1 MLSMIKANFQA
12 NNSARDKSSVGGF
25 GSTQNQDLTEV
36 NPSDHKTSDE
46 LKSEAEK
53 PTPQTIQ
60 ISARRLAE
68 LVHREGGL
76 AGTDYA
82 AIEGVEG
89 IRAQQKAVRALRA
102 ETAYAAAEFYEEYS
116 LNCTIFGKEAALEIR
131 GRADLLLKFPDY
143 WQVVEFKSFRG
154 PKLKLAREGR
164 AEHRAQAL
172 LYTAMLAQAENFSRP
187 SYETL
192 LIYVSV
198 DEDDYLLIR
207 FTNTAAELRD
217 FLESTAR
224 SYLNQV
230 ANVIRWQERRDASLK
245 AARFPYAQLRSGQ
258 TELMREVLAC
268 MRDKRTLFVEAPT
281 GIGKTMA
288 TLYPSLK
295 ALAAGYIKRVFYAT
309 AMISTRD
316 QAQTALQ
323 HLRENSLC
331 LVRSIYLTAKEK
343 ICLQPNYY
351 CEQRICPFAVNYY
364 KNLPDAL
371 AELLNYENLDQT
383 VIQAVADKHQ
393 LCPFE
398 LSLDAALYCDVII
411 GDYNHVFDPR
421 IRLKRFFDD
430 EEEAPIGILV
440 DEAHNLAA
448 RGRQM
453 FSATLTLSGLLKLR
467 TLWQKEE
474 YLPFTQAYQA
484 LKASLE
490 AFIAIFESIERIF
503 SQAEEPDIKTKLP
516 RLGNSLCQSSLTED
530 WVLAGDFLALRKK
543 PDRLEA
549 SLARL
554 IRDLRQFFD
563 EQWDFPGRQ
572 EFLQTFFDLLHFQR
586 ILSEYYN
593 QAYITG
599 ARRLGDDCYLS
610 LLCLDAAAF
619 LSRSYYDKHPLVFFS
634 ATLNPQVYYEK
645 LLYSK
650 ATVDPPERLRLP
662 SPFPRENQLLLVE
675 SSLSLRYQDRAASL
689 NAVRETIF
697 RACAE
702 KTGNYLI
709 FLPSHA
715 YLKQLV
721 KNIQA
726 YGRPEKTRII
736 AQRPGFNSQAK
747 TAFLDSFKSYG
758 EETLIGLAVL
768 GGMFSEGIDLQ
779 GEQLSGVIC
788 VGVGLP
794 GISPERQLLAEYSDS
809 SLGSGFLFAYVFPA
823 FQRIRQA
830 AGRLI
835 RSETDKG
842 FVLLID
848 KRWGQ
853 EPYRGL
859 FSAEKRPHFL
869 EGPEDL
875 TLCLQDFWQQNE
887 N

>member
-1 MLSMIKANFQA
+1 MTRADFQA
-12 NNSARDKSSVGGF
+12 NNADQEQASTAKLRPTDDRPTPEHKSQG
-25 GSTQNQDLTEV
+25 ER
-36 NPSDHKTSDE
+36 P
-46 LKSEAEK
+46 A
-53 PTPQTIQ
+53 PQTIP

-68 LVHREGGL
+68 LIHREGGL
-76 AGTDYA
+76 ASNEYA

-89 IRAQQKAVRALRA
+89 IRAQQKAIRAMR
-102 ETAYAAAEFYEEYS
+102 TDPAYASAEFYEEYALS
-116 LNCTIFGKEAALEIR
+116 CTVAGEEAELAIR

-143 WQVVEFKSFRG
+143 WQIVEFKSFRG
-154 PKLKLAREGR
+154 PKLRLAREGR

-172 LYTAMLAQAENFSRP
+172 LYTAMLAQAENYTRS

-192 LIYVSV
+192 LVYVSV
-198 DEDDYLLIR
+198 DDDDYLLIR
-207 FTNTAAELRD
+207 FTNTAVELRN
-217 FLESTAR
+217 FLESTAQT
-224 SYLNQV
+224 YLNQLV
-230 ANVIRWQERRDASLK
+230 NVIRWQERRDTSLK
-245 AARFPYAQLRSGQ
+245 AARFPYSQLRSGQ
-258 TELMREVLAC
+258 VELMREVLAS

-288 TLYPSLK
+288 TVYPALK

-316 QAQTALQ
+316 QAQAALQ
-323 HLRENSLC
+323 HLRENSFC

-343 ICLQPNYY
+343 ICLQPDYY
-351 CEQRICPFAVNYY
+351 CEQRLCPYAVNYY
-364 KNLPDAL
+364 NNLPEAL
-371 AELLNYENLDQT
+371 AELLNYENLDQS
-383 VIQAVADKHQ
+383 VIQAVAGKHQ

-448 RGRQM
+448 RSRQM

-467 TLWQKEE
+467 SLWEKEE
-474 YLPFTQAYQA
+474 YLPFTKAYQTT
-484 LKASLE
+484 KASVDT
-490 AFIAIFESIERIF
+490 FITIFESIERIF
-503 SQAEEPDIKTKLP
+503 DQAEEIDIKSKLP
-516 RLGNSLCQSSLTED
+516 QLGSSLNQSSLAED

-543 PDRLEA
+543 PDSLEA
-549 SLARL
+549 KLARL
-554 IRDLRQFFD
+554 IRDLRHFFD

-572 EFLQTFFDLLHFQR
+572 EFLQAFFDLLHFQK
-586 ILSEYYN
+586 ILTEYYN

-599 ARRLGDDCYLS
+599 ARRMGKDCYLF
-610 LLCLDAAAF
+610 LLCLDAADF
-619 LSRSYYDKHPLVFFS
+619 LSKSYYDKHPLVFFS
-634 ATLNPQVYYEK
+634 ATLNPQIYYEK

-662 SPFPRENQLLLVE
+662 SPFPKENQLVLVE
-675 SSLSLRYQDRAASL
+675 SSLSLRYRDRAASL

-702 KTGNYLI
+702 KTGNYLV

-715 YLKQLV
+715 YLKQLIG
-721 KNIQA
+721 NIQA

-736 AQRPGFNSQAK
+736 AQRPGFSSKAK
-747 TAFLDSFKSYG
+747 TAFLDNFKSYG
-758 EETLIGLAVL
+758 EESLIGLAVL

-794 GISPERQLLAEYSDS
+794 GISPERQLLAEYSES
-809 SLGSGFLFAYVFPA
+809 SLGPGFLFAYVFPA

-830 AGRLI
+830 SGRLI

-848 KRWGQ
+848 KRWEQ
-853 EPYRGL
+853 EPYREL
-859 FSAEKRPHFL
+859 FNPEQRPHFL

-875 TLCLQDFWQQNE
+875 TLYLRDFWRQGE
-887 N
+887 D